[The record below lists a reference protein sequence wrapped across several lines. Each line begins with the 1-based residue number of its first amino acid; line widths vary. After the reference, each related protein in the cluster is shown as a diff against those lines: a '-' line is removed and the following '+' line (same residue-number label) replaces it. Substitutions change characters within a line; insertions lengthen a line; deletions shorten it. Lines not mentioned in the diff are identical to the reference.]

1 MEWYKKDVQTDEWLS
16 IVQKRGVRIEEP
28 FTNEIKTSIQYST
41 LILIDPTQISDLP
54 DHPCS

>member
-1 MEWYKKDVQTDEWLS
+1 MEWYHKDVQTDESLS

-28 FTNEIKTSIQYST
+28 FTNEIKASIQYST
-41 LILIDPTQISDLP
+41 LILIDPAQISNLP

>member
-1 MEWYKKDVQTDEWLS
+1 MNDYPLSKK
-16 IVQKRGVRIEEP
+16 GARIEKP
-28 FTNEIKTSIQYST
+28 FKDEIKASIQYST